1 MQGLQFWSLV
11 RELDPICLKA
21 KNQKTEN
28 GSNIVTNSIKTLKKN
43 GPHRKKKSLKKN
55 VENVQVSHKP
65 ASF

>member
-28 GSNIVTNSIKTLKKN
+28 GSYIVTNSIKTLKKN
-43 GPHRKKKSLKKN
+43 GPHRKKK
-55 VENVQVSHKP
+55 KP
-65 ASF
+65 